1 MLISNSPWREIPV
14 GALEAFFFGIFPNL
28 VNAVSKYAIK
38 DCRYFSNQRR
48 TFLVGGNSYA
58 GELVK
63 LHIDCLPCLCNQV
76 LKAIRLLRPNAD
88 DEFVKHTLDRVMN
101 FLEREDLL
109 RLPPSKVGQVV
120 YRILGEQLCEQ
131 DPYARLKRLTNEK
144 AMQYENYAQEL
155 ISSSKE
161 PLATALKLAII
172 GNSVDFAAHTP
183 VDIDKEMQDV
193 GKTGITIDDSPS
205 LFADLKSAGRI
216 LYIGDNSGEIV
227 FDKLF
232 IQEILRHYPVAR
244 IIFAVRG
251 GPIINDATL
260 EDARAIGL
268 DAVVPVI
275 TTSQSPGVLLD
286 ESSEELK
293 KEFQEAALILVK
305 GQGNF
310 EALADP
316 NLPTKAHVYFLLK
329 AKCGVMEKIFRKP
342 IGSLIVKKFQ

>member
-1 MLISNSPWREIPV
+1 M
-14 GALEAFFFGIFPNL
+14 
-28 VNAVSKYAIK
+28 
-38 DCRYFSNQRR
+38 
-48 TFLVGGNSYA
+48 
-58 GELVK
+58 K
-63 LHIDCLPCLCNQV
+63 LHVDCVPCLCNQV
-76 LKAIRLLRPNAD
+76 LKAIRLLRPDATD
-88 DEFVKHTLDRVMN
+88 AFIKQILDRVMD
-101 FLEREDLL
+101 FLRRGDILA
-109 RLPPSKVGQVV
+109 LPPPKVGQVV
-120 YRILGEQLCEQ
+120 YRILGEELGEQ
-131 DPYARLKRLTNEK
+131 NPYALLKQMTNEK
-144 AMQYENYAQEL
+144 ALQYESYAQDL
-155 ISSSKE
+155 ISNSKD

-183 VDIDKEMQDV
+183 VDIDMEMRDV
-193 GKTGITIDDSPS
+193 KKTGIAIDDSPS

-232 IQEILRHYPVAR
+232 IQEILRHYPTAH

-251 GPIINDATL
+251 GPIINDATMD
-260 EDARAIGL
+260 DARVSGL

-286 ESSEELK
+286 ESSAEFK
-293 KEFQEAALILVK
+293 TEFQEAVLILVK

-310 EALADP
+310 EALAEP

-329 AKCGVMEKIFRKP
+329 AKCGVMEEIFGKP